1 MPSHNSN
8 IINSFWMTFIKII
21 ITKVNVMKICINKA
35 HITAKKCNNIRIYN
49 MNIYITIR
57 KYILSSFSSTLF
69 VRNLSGTNFNV
80 IIWKSAALLY
90 ISWVFY
96 LSRQYFSI
104 KNFLEATL
112 SQIFWVLK
120 LKRNKIKYKKTNI
133 SSFITYFLSFIT
145 IRNKLYYRKIIINSF
160 ITHFLNFI
168 AIRNK
173 F

>member
-35 HITAKKCNNIRIYN
+35 HIAAKKCNNIRIYN